1 LSSIEKLGDEALH
14 RKILLV
20 ENLLDKTSRA
30 ASELSAK
37 SEKKKKILQEIEE
50 IKVGFGT
57 LKKRYERKGLSRE
70 DYERAENYENELL
83 LIETEIEEA
92 KRMERLFEKMGRE
105 IVSKPAKY

>member
-1 LSSIEKLGDEALH
+1 MRLCIGRFFSL
-14 RKILLV
+14 
-20 ENLLDKTSRA
+20 KTCWIKQA
-30 ASELSAK
+30 ELRVSYPQNQK
-37 SEKKKKILQEIEE
+37 RRKKILQEIEE